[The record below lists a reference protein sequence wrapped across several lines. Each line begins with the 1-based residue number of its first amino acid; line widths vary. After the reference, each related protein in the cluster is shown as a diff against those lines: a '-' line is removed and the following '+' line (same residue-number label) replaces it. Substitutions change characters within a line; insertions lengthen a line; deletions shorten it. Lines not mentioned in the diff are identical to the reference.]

1 MTEEFN
7 QELEQLLTDV
17 VLEAAIEEALGGE
30 AAEEQAPE
38 MVVNPLRG
46 MVEFPH
52 TENPL
57 DLGRKFSVSAVQ

>member
-7 QELEQLLTDV
+7 QELEQLLTDE

-38 MVVNPLRG
+38 MVVIPLRG
-46 MVEFPH
+46 MVVR
-52 TENPL
+52 T
-57 DLGRKFSVSAVQ
+57 